1 MSCNV
6 AVGVLLW
13 FALPSF
19 CFVIGLLQSEVIP
32 SQDQGNTTTLAL
44 NITKPKFN
52 SMYFAL
58 SLASYTT
65 LSLERFA
72 VLCSPVTLSVMF
84 NGWKRISPKDGCLQL
99 SRVFLV
105 LLLAAGSHLAAC
117 SLSITL
123 YCSTLAKQQGVWN
136 AVVFGLAVGTHAANY
151 LLMRVSNLFLS
162 GCLMKKLTIKCL
174 KADEQ
179 DAIVEARSCLEDYN
193 RLRLNL
199 GPMLLVF
206 MSIDSLLVM
215 LNSFMVYLFLTR
227 TFTPHLFVYVLFDL
241 NALLSLMYICVLCDE
256 CSSAMRALLIPL
268 RCFIIC
274 G

>member
-1 MSCNV
+1 MPKRVAGQGKKSSTFLKYLSLKLTLLIFLKLFVGNYISQLMSCNV

-99 SRVFLV
+99 SRRHQVV
-105 LLLAAGSHLAAC
+105 EK
-117 SLSITL
+117 
-123 YCSTLAKQQGVWN
+123 AK
-136 AVVFGLAVGTHAANY
+136 
-151 LLMRVSNLFLS
+151 
-162 GCLMKKLTIKCL
+162 
-174 KADEQ
+174 
-179 DAIVEARSCLEDYN
+179 
-193 RLRLNL
+193 
-199 GPMLLVF
+199 
-206 MSIDSLLVM
+206 
-215 LNSFMVYLFLTR
+215 
-227 TFTPHLFVYVLFDL
+227 
-241 NALLSLMYICVLCDE
+241 
-256 CSSAMRALLIPL
+256 
-268 RCFIIC
+268 
-274 G
+274 